1 MQKELSLLTPW
12 SNYCIVDMKFRI
24 VSYYGRSDGA
34 KWEGADNIQ
43 IYFVKNILLCILY
56 DIFSNIMLD
65 LSDTELNLKA
75 KFCND
80 LLSVLDDLNCGDCR
94 KRGKFI

>member
-1 MQKELSLLTPW
+1 
-12 SNYCIVDMKFRI
+12 
-24 VSYYGRSDGA
+24 
-34 KWEGADNIQ
+34 
-43 IYFVKNILLCILY
+43 
-56 DIFSNIMLD
+56 MLD

>member
-1 MQKELSLLTPW
+1 MAEVMVPNGKVRIIYKYILLKI
-12 SNYCIVDMKFRI
+12 N
-24 VSYYGRSDGA
+24 
-34 KWEGADNIQ
+34 
-43 IYFVKNILLCILY
+43 YFVYYMIMI
-56 DIFSNIMLD
+56 SNIMLD